1 MPLLAFA
8 DQKPWEGFSATN
20 LVILI
25 AILAVLWPAMRWIR
39 RRVSEGRRE
48 RWAREEDEQVR
59 YTEEDDPDLRR
70 NTPEG

>member
-1 MPLLAFA
+1 M
-8 DQKPWEGFSATN
+8 PWEGFSAGN

-39 RRVSEGRRE
+39 RRVSEGRRQ
-48 RWAREEDEQVR
+48 RWAREDEAQVR

-70 NTPEG
+70 NAPDS

>member
-1 MPLLAFA
+1 M
-8 DQKPWEGFSATN
+8 PWEGFSAGN

-48 RWAREEDEQVR
+48 RWAREEEAQVR
-59 YTEEDDPDLRR
+59 YTEENDPDLRR
-70 NTPEG
+70 NASDS